1 MTKALAGTGAL
12 IRLILR
18 RDRILLPIWI
28 LWLGGVP
35 IFTAASFADL
45 YPTAVE
51 RQAFADTVG
60 SNPAL
65 VVLYGPLFDPSV
77 GGLTA
82 WRMGIVPVVVALIS
96 LLTVIR
102 HTRTEEEA
110 GRRELLS
117 GSVVGRNAPVAAAL
131 IVTVAANLVLAVL
144 LALGMI
150 VQDLPTDGSIAF
162 GLAFA
167 TSGCLFAAAAAVVAQ
182 LTESAAAARG
192 VAISALGLAFL
203 LRVAGDVSGEDSGW
217 SWLSWASPIG
227 WAHRVRPFADERW
240 WVFALAA
247 GAFVVLAAAAYAL
260 SSRRDVGAGLFPPR
274 PGPAT
279 APPSLRSPLAL
290 AWRLHRGLLLG
301 WTAGFAVAGVVLGG
315 VTEAASEIAN
325 DNPQLQA
332 IFERLGGQTVL
343 AEAYLSATMGLLGL
357 VASGYAIQAALRLRS
372 EETDMHA
379 EPVLAT
385 AVGRLRWAGSHLLFA
400 VVGPAIALAAA
411 GLATGLVHG
420 ANTGDVGSEMPRV
433 LAAAMVQLPA
443 VWVLAG
449 IAVALF
455 GLLPRLT
462 SLSWAALGAF
472 VLLGLFG
479 ELLQLDQW
487 LLDISPFTHIP
498 KLPGGEVSAEPL
510 IWLLGVAAVLTI
522 AGMVGFRRRDVG

>member
-1 MTKALAGTGAL
+1 MKDLAGTGAL

-18 RDRILLPIWI
+18 RDRILFPIWV
-28 LWLGGVP
+28 LWLTIVP
-35 IFTAASFADL
+35 LVTAASWAEL
-45 YPTAVE
+45 YPTAPE

-65 VVLYGPLFDPSV
+65 VVLYGPLFDSSV

-96 LLTVIR
+96 LLTIIR

-110 GRRELLS
+110 GRRELL
-117 GSVVGRNAPVAAAL
+117 GATVVGRQAPLAAAL
-131 IVTVAANLVLAVL
+131 IVTVAANLVLAAL

-150 VQDLPTDGSIAF
+150 GQDLPAAGAISF
-162 GLAFA
+162 GLEVA
-167 TSGCLFAAAAAVVAQ
+167 TAGCVFAAVAAVVAQ
-182 LTESAAAARG
+182 LMQGAGAARG
-192 VAISALGLAFL
+192 IAISILGLTFL
-203 LRVAGDVSGEDSGW
+203 SRAVGDLSGEDSGW
-217 SWLSWASPIG
+217 SWLSWTSPIG
-227 WAHRVRPFADERW
+227 WVHQIRPFADERW
-240 WVFALAA
+240 WVFALLG

-260 SSRRDVGAGLFPPR
+260 SARRDVGSGLLAPR

-279 APPSLRSPLAL
+279 ASPYLRSPLAL
-290 AWRLHRGLLLG
+290 AWRLHRGLLRG

-332 IFERLGGQTVL
+332 IFERLGGQAGL
-343 AEAYLSATMGLLGL
+343 ADAYLSATMGLLGL

-372 EETDMHA
+372 EEEGLRA

-385 AVGRLRWAGSHLLFA
+385 AVGRLRWMSGHLLL
-400 VVGPAIALAAA
+400 VVAGPAVALAAA
-411 GLATGLVHG
+411 GLIAGLVHG
-420 ANTGDVGSEMPRV
+420 ANTDDVGGELPRV
-433 LAAAMVQLPA
+433 LAATMVQLPA

-449 IAVALF
+449 FAVALF

-462 SLSWAALGAF
+462 SLSWVALAVF

-479 ELLQLDQW
+479 ELLRLDQW
-487 LLDISPFTHIP
+487 MLDISPFTHIP
-498 KLPGGEVSAEPL
+498 KLPGGEVAAGPL
-510 IWLLGVAAVLTI
+510 IWLVAGAAVLVATGLI
-522 AGMVGFRRRDVG
+522 GFRRRDVV

>member
-1 MTKALAGTGAL
+1 MKELSGTGAL

-28 LWLGGVP
+28 LLLAVLP
-35 IFTAASFADL
+35 IFTAASFAEL

-51 RQAFADTVG
+51 RQAFAGTAG

-65 VVLYGPLFDPSV
+65 VALYGPLFSPSV

-82 WRMGIVPVVVALIS
+82 WRMGIVPIFLALIS

-110 GRRELLS
+110 GRRDLL
-117 GSVVGRNAPVAAAL
+117 GGGVVGRNAPLAAVL

-150 VQDLPTDGSIAF
+150 GQDLPADWAIAL

-167 TSGCLFAAAAAVVAQ
+167 TAGCVFAAVAGVAAQ
-182 LTESAAAARG
+182 LTEGAGAARG
-192 VAISALGLAFL
+192 IAIGVLGLAFL
-203 LRVAGDVSGEDSGW
+203 LRVTGDAGGEDSRW

-227 WAHRVRPFADERW
+227 WVQRVRPFADERW
-240 WVFALAA
+240 WVFALAV
-247 GAFVVLAAAAYAL
+247 GAFVMLAAAAYAL
-260 SSRRDVGAGLFPPR
+260 SSRRDVGAGFLAPR
-274 PGPAT
+274 PGPIT
-279 APPSLRSPLAL
+279 ASPSLRSPLAL

-301 WTAGFAVAGVVLGG
+301 WTAGFVVMGAVFGS
-315 VTEAASEIAN
+315 VTETASDILN
-325 DNPQLQA
+325 DNPQLETL
-332 IFERLGGQTVL
+332 FERVGGQAGL
-343 AEAYLSATMGLLGL
+343 ADGYLSAIMGILGL
-357 VASGYAIQAALRLRS
+357 AVSGYAIQAALRLRF
-372 EETDMHA
+372 EETDMRA

-385 AVGRLRWAGSHLLFA
+385 AVGRLRWATSHLLFA
-400 VVGPAIALAAA
+400 VVGPAITLSAA
-411 GLATGLVHG
+411 GLAAGLTYGLSTGE
-420 ANTGDVGSEMPRV
+420 VGEELPRV
-433 LAAAMVQLPA
+433 LAGAVAQLPA

-449 IAVALF
+449 IAAALF

-487 LLDISPFTHIP
+487 MVDLSPFTHIP

-510 IWLLGVAAVLTI
+510 VWLVSVAAVLTM
-522 AGMVGFRRRDVG
+522 AGLVGFRRRDLG

>member
-1 MTKALAGTGAL
+1 MKELAGTGAL

-28 LWLGGVP
+28 VLLAAVP
-35 IFTAASFADL
+35 LSAAVSFADL
-45 YPTAVE
+45 YPTAAE
-51 RQAFADTVG
+51 RQVFADTAG
-60 SNPAL
+60 NNPAL
-65 VVLYGPLFDPSV
+65 VALYGQVFSPSV

-82 WRMGIVPVVVALIS
+82 WRVGIVPVFVAVVS

-110 GRRELLS
+110 GRRELL
-117 GSVVGRNAPVAAAL
+117 GGGVVGRNAPLAAAL

-150 VQDLPTDGSIAF
+150 GQDLPAVGSIAL

-167 TSGCLFAAAAAVVAQ
+167 TAGCVFAAVAGVAAQ
-182 LTESAAAARG
+182 LAEGAGAARG
-192 VAISALGLAFL
+192 IAISVLGLAFL
-203 LRVAGDVSGEDSGW
+203 LRVAGDVGGEDNGL

-227 WAHRVRPFADERW
+227 WVQQVRPFDDERW

-260 SSRRDVGAGLFPPR
+260 SSRRDVGAGFLPPR

-279 APPSLRSPLAL
+279 ASPSLRSPLAL

-301 WTAGFAVAGVVLGG
+301 WTVGFAVMGAVFGS
-315 VTEAASEIAN
+315 VTEAASDILN
-325 DNPQLQA
+325 DNPQLEML
-332 IFERLGGQTVL
+332 FERVGGQAGL
-343 AEAYLSATMGLLGL
+343 ADAYLSAIMGILGL
-357 VASGYAIQAALRLRS
+357 AASGYAVQAALRLRS
-372 EETDMHA
+372 EETDMRA

-385 AVGRLRWAGSHLLFA
+385 AVGRLRWATSHLLFA
-400 VVGPAIALAAA
+400 VLGPAFTLAAA
-411 GLATGLVHG
+411 GLAAGLTYGLSTGE
-420 ANTGDVGSEMPRV
+420 VGEELARV
-433 LAAAMVQLPA
+433 LAGAVVQLPA

-449 IAVALF
+449 IAAALY

-479 ELLQLDQW
+479 ELLQLEEW
-487 LLDISPFTHIP
+487 MLDLSPFTHIP

-510 IWLLGVAAVLTI
+510 VWLVGVAAVFTI